1 MKCAPVFLIALKV
14 TLIDLSVLS
23 VLDDL
28 NVMKCALSVP
38 TVKNVMCA
46 PSVMSVLSARPSLCV
61 QNDQNAIICALLAL
75 TDPADPIVM
84 KCAPVFLI
92 ALKVTLIDL
101 SVLSVLVDLNV
112 PNVMKCALSV
122 LSVLIDLIVP

>member
-23 VLDDL
+23 VLSAQNVP

-101 SVLSVLVDLNV
+101 S
-112 PNVMKCALSV
+112 
-122 LSVLIDLIVP
+122 